1 MLKEI
6 VIVNEIVIVIANE
19 IVIVIVIAIVDV
31 VDDDQLPGALKQYL

>member
-1 MLKEI
+1 VI
-6 VIVNEIVIVIANE
+6 VNVIVNEIVIVIANE

>member
-1 MLKEI
+1 
-6 VIVNEIVIVIANE
+6 VNEIVIVIANE

>member
-1 MLKEI
+1 MI
-6 VIVNEIVIVIANE
+6 VNVIVNEIVIVIANE